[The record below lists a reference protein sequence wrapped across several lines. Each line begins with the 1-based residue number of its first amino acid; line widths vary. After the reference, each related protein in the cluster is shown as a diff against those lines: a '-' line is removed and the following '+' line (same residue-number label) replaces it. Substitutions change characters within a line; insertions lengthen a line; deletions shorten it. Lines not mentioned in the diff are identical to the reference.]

1 MDSTASTARSILS
14 CPRGGNVVI
23 DGIPYTMAELEMQGF
38 ADDGGRP
45 TFLCP
50 PEQRLAYAGRRGSH
64 VVLVMQGALGGSEAV
79 RLTGTLRWLRTDAC
93 TCCET
98 EWEEV
103 VMDVANVMLVRPDGE
118 AVPIPLDAFTDR
130 GLDLNDGVLHR
141 NQDHLNN
148 HHPDELRDAVATR
161 TYLPVD
167 SILATQITSL
177 SADGFEFQWVDE
189 HGAHSAHTT
198 FDRPARTPEDL
209 VAGVRKALAAEIC

>member
-1 MDSTASTARSILS
+1 MDSTASIARSILS
-14 CPRGGNVVI
+14 CPRGGSVVI
-23 DGIPYTMAELEMQGF
+23 DGVPYSMDELEMQGF

-64 VVLVMQGALGGSEAV
+64 AVLVLQGARGGDEAV
-79 RLTGTLRWLRTDAC
+79 QLTGMLRWLRTDAC

-103 VMDVANVMLVRPDGE
+103 VMDVSGVMLVRTDGE
-118 AVPIPLDAFTDR
+118 ALPIPLDTFTDR
-130 GLDLNDGVLHR
+130 DLDLNDGVLHR

-148 HHPDELRDAVATR
+148 HHGEELREAVATR

-167 SILATQITSL
+167 SILAAQIAGL
-177 SADGFEFQWVDE
+177 HADGFDFQWVDE
-189 HGAHSAHTT
+189 GGAHSARTT
-198 FDRPARTPEDL
+198 FDHPARTPEDL

>member
-1 MDSTASTARSILS
+1 MHSTARTARNILS
-14 CPRGGNVVI
+14 CPRDGTLVI
-23 DGIPYTMAELEMQGF
+23 DGIPYSTDELEMQGF

-50 PEQRLAYAGRRGSH
+50 PDQRLAYAGRRGSH
-64 VVLVMQGALGGSEAV
+64 VVLVLQGALGERETI

-103 VMDVANVMLVRPDGE
+103 VMDLANVILIRPSGE
-118 AVPIPLDAFTDR
+118 ASPIPLDAFTDP

-148 HHPDELRDAVATR
+148 HHGDDLRDAVATR
-161 TYLPVD
+161 SYASVG
-167 SILATQITSL
+167 SILAAQITGL
-177 SADGFEFQWVDE
+177 CADGFEFQWVDE
-189 HGAHSAHTT
+189 RGAHTARTT
-198 FDRPARTPEDL
+198 FDRRARTPDDL
-209 VAGVRKALAAEIC
+209 ITGVRKALAAEIC